1 MSIDEQE
8 RARLELSEIARLGE
22 GWAGE
27 PHECTCSGP
36 DESCPACSSLPQ
48 YLADVAATL
57 GRRGGR
63 ARARR
68 LSPERRS
75 AIARQAA
82 RSRWHP
88 TD

>member
-1 MSIDEQE
+1 MGIDEQE
-8 RARLELSEIARLGE
+8 RERIDFADALSSTE
-22 GWAGE
+22 
-27 PHECTCSGP
+27 S
-36 DESCPACSSLPQ
+36 DEDVRT
-48 YLADVAATL
+48 LASIL

-75 AIARQAA
+75 AISREAA